1 MKKKRGKGKRV
12 KRARVKTIKKPRKK
26 RTTIKKIHET
36 FSNYEERV
44 DKLKALERELKILKP
59 KGFAKEVQII
69 KANLKDPSAVEEVER
84 RINSLE
90 RKMLK
95 RKKKKS
101 SIKKIQ
107 RNVAELTR
115 EEIPQIQS
123 Q

>member
-26 RTTIKKIHET
+26 ITTRKKVHET

-44 DKLKALERELKILKP
+44 DKLRALERELKVLKP

-69 KANLKDPSAVEEVER
+69 KANLKDQSAVEKVER

-95 RKKKKS
+95 KKKKKNH
-101 SIKKIQ
+101 ITKNKTKKTKG
-107 RNVAELTR
+107 V
-115 EEIPQIQS
+115 
-123 Q
+123 